1 MICMSLQVINGEDFT
16 LDFLEKIMSIDR
28 VVYKGEYVGELIN
41 MQARYKKNPRSF
53 VCVMDGERVAGYINF
68 FPVVQ
73 SLWEEITE
81 TGMKIRDDD
90 ICPDE
95 VADYEMGDNAVNNL
109 FIISIAIHPDY
120 QNNKNT
126 IIALTDAWIA
136 YLNKLRSEGFPITAI
151 SATAVSE
158 DGKKFLS
165 SHLFCMT
172 REIED
177 GNIVYVCEGSRLAK
191 LLDGDLYFKSYRDDV
206 YLLIPFAENSRNP
219 QTSEKLFC
227 DGTTQNDRIAG
238 PGWLI
243 NETDEDEIND
253 ESIPFDESDIRYLIG
268 ELDNCQRYECTS
280 EAKDELRRF
289 YCGEFMLMVT
299 HDDYPDEEDPAL
311 NGRVKSGV
319 DGMPEVLGEIKAYLS
334 ILSHRPS
341 HMYVAM
347 LIIPNCSFS
356 TSQLEDQLF
365 HGYLKL
371 RCSENTPDVIRKN
384 WGELIDSKGH
394 FIYRALGEFLETEYG
409 LLPCGS
415 GKVLTCMSAR
425 PEQEQEFLNILS
437 GETYFSLHQDF
448 FINSRDLRKIASENR
463 AIYDYYEAYMSE
475 KVVAFLFCDFQSL
488 TGLQNPDYW
497 GGKVHFR
504 KRSEL
509 TATYVFIIEL
519 VMFQNTAL
527 NKMTMKASNAL
538 AQDGD
543 VTYDYMNDL
552 YRDYARSV
560 KFWNNDNFRY
570 LGTQQEASQIR
581 EVFDNDDLR
590 GTYQELQRFLEQMIE
605 LQSAQDERRSGMVIN
620 FLAVFLA
627 VVQVQDFIISLLDNF
642 YSGFNI
648 DVGIGE
654 AGHTFT
660 SLLVGGVILFILF
673 RYILIRKRRRDRR
686 DRIREHYRRMF
697 DDDKIPKTSGP
708 EKKEGRRRG

>member
-1 MICMSLQVINGEDFT
+1 MSFQILWGEDFAPG
-16 LDFLEKIMSIDR
+16 FLEKIMEIDR
-28 VVYKGEYVGELIN
+28 IVYKSEYVGELSK
-41 MQARYKKNPRSF
+41 MQARYHRNPRTF

-73 SLWEEITE
+73 ALWDEITE

-90 ICPDE
+90 IRPDE
-95 VADYEMGDNAVNNL
+95 LADYEKGKDAVNNL
-109 FIISIAIHPDY
+109 FIISVAVHPDY
-120 QNNKNT
+120 QNDKKT
-126 IIALTDAWIA
+126 VIALTDGWIA
-136 YLNKLRSEGFPITAI
+136 YLNKLREEGIPITAI
-151 SATAVSE
+151 AATAVSP
-158 DGKKFLS
+158 DGMRFLS
-165 SHLFCMT
+165 TRLFCVT
-172 REIED
+172 REIEE
-177 GNIVYVCEGSRLAK
+177 GNKVYVCDGDRLEK
-191 LLDGDLYFKSYRDDV
+191 LLDGELYFKSYRDDV

-219 QTSEKLFC
+219 KTAKKLFR
-227 DGTTQNDRIAG
+227 DGTAQSGGLSG
-238 PGWLI
+238 PGWI
-243 NETDEDEIND
+243 EDDEEDEPDD
-253 ESIPFDESDIRYLIG
+253 ESVPFDESDVRYLIG

-280 EAKDELRRF
+280 EAKDELQRF
-289 YCGEFMLMVT
+289 YCGEFLLMLT
-299 HDDYPDEEDPAL
+299 HDDYPDEEDPSL

-319 DGMPEVLGEIKAYLS
+319 EGMPDIFGEVKAYLS

-347 LIIPNCSFS
+347 LIIPNCPYS

-365 HGYLKL
+365 HDYLKL
-371 RCSENTPDVIRKN
+371 RCSENTPEEIRAG
-384 WGELIDSKGH
+384 WGEQIDVKGH
-394 FIYRALGEFLETEYG
+394 YLYRALGEFLETEYG

-425 PEQEQEFLNILS
+425 PKQEQEFLNILS

-448 FINSRDLRKIASENR
+448 FINSRELRKIASENR

-504 KRSEL
+504 RRSEL
-509 TATYVFIIEL
+509 TATYIFIIEL

-527 NKMTMKASNAL
+527 NKMTMKVSNAL

-543 VTYDYMNDL
+543 VSYDYMNDL

-581 EVFDNDDLR
+581 EVFDNDELR
-590 GTYQELQRFLEQMIE
+590 QTYQELQNFLEQMIE

-627 VVQVQDFIISLLDNF
+627 VVQIKDFIVSMLDNF
-642 YSGFNI
+642 YSGFHI
-648 DVGIGE
+648 DVGTGE
-654 AGHTFT
+654 ADHTFT
-660 SLLVGGVILFILF
+660 SLLVGGVFLFMLF
-673 RYILIRKRRRDRR
+673 RYILTRKRRQDRR
-686 DRIREHYRRMF
+686 DRIREHYRKIF
-697 DDDKIPKTSGP
+697 DADKTGKPSGP
-708 EKKEGRRRG
+708 AIKEGRRRG